1 MRKQTSAL
9 AKTAAPAWSLAG
21 HDNPAARDAALQR
34 EQKTVTLWLSPDVAM
49 AFSNPEVE
57 VNAALR
63 DWLATH
69 PAG

>member
-1 MRKQTSAL
+1 MRKHNPSPAKAVTPVWSQTGLNGHASQE
-9 AKTAAPAWSLAG
+9 AG
-21 HDNPAARDAALQR
+21 HRHEQR
-34 EQKTVTLWLSPDVAM
+34 SVTLWLSLDVAM

-69 PAG
+69 TAA

>member
-1 MRKQTSAL
+1 MHKHNPSP
-9 AKTAAPAWSLAG
+9 AKAVSIVWSQSGLNGPGSKETG
-21 HDNPAARDAALQR
+21 HRQEQR
-34 EQKTVTLWLSPDVAM
+34 TVTLWLSPDVAK

-69 PAG
+69 AAA